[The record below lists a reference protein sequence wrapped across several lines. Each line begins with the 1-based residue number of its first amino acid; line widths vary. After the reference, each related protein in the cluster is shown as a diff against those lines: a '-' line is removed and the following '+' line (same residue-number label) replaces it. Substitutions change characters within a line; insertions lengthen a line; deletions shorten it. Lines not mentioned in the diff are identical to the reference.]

1 MQVSPSSQLLTALA
15 AFAEARR
22 GDVSPDDAHTAAR
35 VADKTEDAAT
45 PRQTARPDLSVSPES
60 TAGPSR
66 ETRFAREAP
75 AARQERYQRPGQLV
89 DITV

>member
-15 AFAEARR
+15 AFTEARR
-22 GDVSPDDAHTAAR
+22 GDVSSDDARAPTR

-45 PRQTARPDLSVSPES
+45 PQQTAQAGGQIGPDLA
-60 TAGPSR
+60 TDQTR

-75 AARQERYQRPGQLV
+75 AARQQRYQRPGQLI
-89 DITV
+89 DIRV